1 MSAFCS
7 IMMLGNSIDL
17 FDMFLGFVLLVLGC
31 VFFITGDGYDMRNDV
46 IVSIKGKCNEH
57 EERII
62 KSKKPE
68 ENVSAVEG

>member
-31 VFFITGDGYDMRNDV
+31 VFFITGDVYDMRNDV
-46 IVSIKGKCNEH
+46 IMSIKGKCDEH
-57 EERII
+57 KEKII
-62 KSKKPE
+62 KSKKTE
-68 ENVSAVEG
+68 DNVSTAEG